1 MRNADLHL
9 IAFLFAATTTRS
21 NLRKCT
27 ELPMYSL
34 LPFGFTCSQAAFF
47 PASLSSCFL
56 PGAFLTNPPRPDK
69 DTYASV
75 PQSGHAY
82 CRHLAT
88 HLSWLYPA
96 HSLVLKF
103 FCLQHGLAFVA
114 FHSHCQFFSQ
124 KETSGCLLLS
134 AYAVNVAQVRLNWL
148 IINVSG
154 YEKSWHR
161 GGS

>member
-27 ELPMYSL
+27 ELPMYSYHSGL
-34 LPFGFTCSQAAFF
+34 LVAKPLF
-47 PASLSSCFL
+47 SLPVCSCFL

-114 FHSHCQFFSQ
+114 FHSHCQFFPQ

-134 AYAVNVAQVRLNWL
+134 ACAMYVAQVRLNWL

-154 YEKSWHR
+154 YERSWHR